1 MQQLLDLCKDYGAAN
16 GIAFNPVK
24 SVCLNF
30 KARQYKLF
38 YPRLLIG
45 NAQLEYVYDALYL
58 AFIFCENI
66 KDNSDKFKEL

>member
-16 GIAFNPVK
+16 GIACNPVK

-30 KARQYKLF
+30 TARKYKLF
-38 YPRLLIG
+38 YPRFLIC
-45 NAQLEYVYDALYL
+45 NAQLEYVYNAIYL

-66 KDNSDKFKEL
+66 NDDSDKLKEL